1 MWREFTREA
10 PARRGWAL
18 AATGMAF
25 AGTVCLAWVVM
36 SSRQSA
42 SPAGHGQALPAW
54 PIKFTLPSEYA
65 WGSDPQMFVLES
77 RADGRLG
84 FATEYLGRSPRL
96 GRSQLRVTYAE
107 LGAGTS
113 LNEASHALIGREL
126 EDPRTIGMG
135 PATGRMDRRPMGNG
149 RLVLEAVSCLD
160 RGLGVAVSLECDA
173 RSNRSDRIFEEICA
187 SIRLVE

>member
-18 AATGMAF
+18 AAAGIAF
-25 AGTVCLAWVVM
+25 AGTVGLALVVM

-42 SPAGHGQALPAW
+42 SLGGHGQALPDW
-54 PIKFTLPSEYA
+54 PIKFTLPSEYT
-65 WGSDPQMFVLES
+65 WGRDPQMFVLES
-77 RADGRLG
+77 PADGRLG
-84 FATEYLGRSPRL
+84 FATMYLGRSPRL
-96 GRSQLRVTYAE
+96 GTSRLRVTYGE
-107 LGAGTS
+107 LGSGTT
-113 LNEASHALIGREL
+113 LKEATRALIGREL

-160 RGLGVAVSLECDA
+160 RGLGVAVSLDCDA
-173 RSNRSDRIFEEICA
+173 RSGRSDRIFEEICA
-187 SIRLVE
+187 SISLAE